1 MGVDYTALRHG
12 PHAFKH
18 GYEFFQDLKEWAGN
32 YERENMVP
40 DKFNHQLAEE
50 TTRVLLVDV
59 PDVLRP
65 YGEKVVVALMDDRLR
80 RAMLYEKPPSLYPKL
95 VKVVFGVR
103 RFILRNLMPPRPD
116 ALRVKFFTDEKD
128 PKTGKYHMT
137 VYQSEPWYV
146 KPSFAAR
153 NSPWAWLRWAVGK
166 PYPNG
171 KDYRPQGYSIFEVG
185 PEKLVGK
192 GIEECE
198 ATKNQLMK
206 SDRGRCPFAFS

>member
-1 MGVDYTALRHG
+1 MHPASNFAHSGTHWKAVGDAMGIDYTTLRHG

-18 GYEFFQDLKEWAGN
+18 GHEFFQDLKEWADN

-80 RAMLYEKPPSLYPKL
+80 RAMMYEKPPTLYPKL

-137 VYQSEPWYV
+137 VYQSEPW
-146 KPSFAAR
+146 
-153 NSPWAWLRWAVGK
+153 
-166 PYPNG
+166 
-171 KDYRPQGYSIFEVG
+171 
-185 PEKLVGK
+185 
-192 GIEECE
+192 
-198 ATKNQLMK
+198 
-206 SDRGRCPFAFS
+206 